1 MNYKKLI
8 HEMVEQLKNEE
19 LIRGLYLMLGVM
31 LRQ

>member
-19 LIRGLYLMLGVM
+19 LIRRLYLMLVVM
-31 LRQ
+31 LRE